1 MNYFAQSRKFI
12 FLFIIS
18 TIWVACSTTETVL
31 NSTTT
36 KMELT
41 SNLSLERPI
50 PYPLDIPDYFL
61 YAMELGTR
69 SADGQPGEY
78 YWQNEASYDL
88 YAELDPDNHIIH
100 GSAYVTYQNNSP
112 DNLDVI
118 VVELAQNLHKAGTP
132 KMDITEITGG
142 LNLIKVAAN
151 GAELN
156 TITMAQ
162 RWTQGASGYIN
173 EGTQLY
179 IFPDAEL
186 ISGKS
191 MDLEFEWSFIIPEEG
206 ASGRMG
212 RSRDNL
218 YFIAYW
224 YPHIAVYDD
233 VNGWFY
239 DPFLGNAEFYHG
251 FANYSLTVKAPREW
265 LVMGTGEFLNP
276 QETLS
281 ERTYER
287 YIGAGE
293 SDETYLI
300 SDFDELGDATL
311 DSDDGMLTWRFKS
324 EKVRDVAF
332 SATLESR
339 WEGAR
344 TPVGDLNGDGEIEY
358 TRINTYYRESAP
370 LWQSQT
376 EYAQHSITFL
386 SDYMQTPYPWPH
398 MSSVEGADIIGGG
411 MEFPMM
417 TIIGDY
423 NTAGAT
429 RLYGVT
435 AHELAHM
442 WFPMIVST
450 NERRYTWI
458 DEGYTSFHT
467 NEANIDYFGANRFD
481 QTDVFGQYL
490 QIAGSDFEGEIMRW
504 SDYHYP
510 GPAYG
515 IASYPKSA
523 SVLYA
528 LRGVIGEEMF
538 MKAHLE
544 LINRWQYKHPYPW
557 DIFNTIE
564 DVTGK
569 DLSWFWRSW
578 LYETWVLDQSI
589 EGVSINDH
597 KTVIN
602 IRDIGNIP
610 MPVNLRLTY
619 EDGTIIDDKIPA
631 THWLNGFRTY
641 KYVAPDR
648 GTLIKVE
655 IDADRLFPDVDRSNN
670 VWE

>member
-1 MNYFAQSRKFI
+1 MNYFAQSRKFL

-18 TIWVACSTTETVL
+18 TLWVACSTTETVL

-281 ERTYER
+281 ERTHER

-515 IASYPKSA
+515 IASYPKPA

-619 EDGTIIDDKIPA
+619 EDGTIIDDKIPV

>member
-1 MNYFAQSRKFI
+1 MNYFAQSRKFL

-18 TIWVACSTTETVL
+18 TLWVACSTTETVL

-281 ERTYER
+281 ERTHER

-515 IASYPKSA
+515 IASYPKPA

>member
-1 MNYFAQSRKFI
+1 MNYFAQSRKFL

-18 TIWVACSTTETVL
+18 TLWVACSTTETVL

-515 IASYPKSA
+515 IASYPKPA